1 MLVVTK
7 NQYNMSSKSISKNVP
22 EKLSP
27 LDLSANNELKE
38 TKRREDKNQ
47 FTKLKRRRH
56 EDEESINVVSDDD
69 KSPSKKKES
78 VTLFPGLTITPGES
92 SSKTAGT
99 KTPLMTPS
107 PSPPE
112 ESGYVPRF
120 NFGGRTEDE
129 KDKTGN
135 GESVNASSLG
145 FDAAWWHPTELSD
158 LTIPFHGLP
167 AFCKFFSLH

>member
-1 MLVVTK
+1 
-7 NQYNMSSKSISKNVP
+7 MSSKSISKNVP

-78 VTLFPGLTITPGES
+78 VSSNTLE
-92 SSKTAGT
+92 
-99 KTPLMTPS
+99 TPS
-107 PSPPE
+107 
-112 ESGYVPRF
+112 
-120 NFGGRTEDE
+120 
-129 KDKTGN
+129 
-135 GESVNASSLG
+135 
-145 FDAAWWHPTELSD
+145 
-158 LTIPFHGLP
+158 
-167 AFCKFFSLH
+167 